1 MHISVLKNEVLQTFD
16 FLSMF
21 ENGVVLDCT
30 LGFGGHSKAIL
41 QAYPRSKIIG
51 VDRDLHAIKLA
62 SENLGDF
69 IKNSDSKR
77 IEILQ
82 SPFGSA
88 LTKLSKEQK
97 SEICAILAD
106 IGVSSMHL
114 DDKSRGFSFESSNLD
129 MRMDTAQNLTAREI
143 LNTYNVLELERI
155 FFEYGEIRESKKL
168 SRAIIERRDKKP
180 FESGE
185 EFSAF
190 VAQYVSR
197 QKGVNPA
204 TQAFQALRIEV
215 NDELG
220 QLSALLDSIKN
231 TYNEG
236 FLRGAKLCIISFH
249 SLEDRIIKNTFKI
262 WSKECIC
269 EVEAMKCTCGN
280 NNALGVASKKP
291 ILPSSEEILLNK
303 RARSA
308 KMRVFEFRR

>member
-1 MHISVLKNEVLQTFD
+1 MHISVLKNEVLQAFD
-16 FLSMF
+16 FLKKR

-41 QAYPRSKIIG
+41 QAYPQSRVIG

-62 SENLGDF
+62 SENLRDF
-69 IKNSDSKR
+69 TKR

-88 LTKLSKEQK
+88 FEKLSIKQK
-97 SEICAILAD
+97 GAICAILAD
-106 IGVSSMHL
+106 IGASSMHL

-129 MRMDTAQNLTAREI
+129 MRMDTTQSLTAREI

-168 SRAIIERRDKKP
+168 ARAIVEHREKYKEI

-185 EFSAF
+185 KFSAF
-190 VAQYVSR
+190 AAQYISR

-220 QLSALLDSIKN
+220 QLNALLDSIKN
-231 TYNEG
+231 AYNEG
-236 FLRGAKLCIISFH
+236 FLRGSKICMISFH
-249 SLEDRIIKNTFKI
+249 SLEDRIIKNAFKA

-269 EVEAMKCTCGN
+269 EAAAMKCTCGN

-308 KMRVFEFRR
+308 KMRVFEFRQ

>member
-1 MHISVLKNEVLQTFD
+1 MVHISVLKNEVLQAFD
-16 FLSMF
+16 FLKER

-41 QAYPRSKIIG
+41 QAYPQSRVIG

-62 SENLGDF
+62 SENLRDF
-69 IKNSDSKR
+69 AKR

-88 LTKLSKEQK
+88 FEKLSVKQK
-97 SEICAILAD
+97 GAICAILAD

-129 MRMDTAQNLTAREI
+129 MRMDTAQSLTAREI
-143 LNTYNVLELERI
+143 LNTYNLLELERI

-168 SRAIIERRDKKP
+168 ARAIVEHREKYKET

-231 TYNEG
+231 AYNEG

-249 SLEDRIIKNTFKI
+249 SLEDRIIKNAFKV

-269 EVEAMKCTCGN
+269 PTEAMKCTCGN

-308 KMRVFEFRR
+308 KMRVFEFRQ